1 MQAWEYC
8 RLYPQ
13 RALLRRFTAQGAVDE
28 QLEDVG
34 RAVYRLG
41 QEGWEIAGVE
51 GWSQPGDGDQYVVR
65 EVLTFK
71 RPVVVSG
78 SSTSEA

>member
-1 MQAWEYC
+1 MQVWEYC

-28 QLEDVG
+28 QLPDVG
-34 RAVYRLG
+34 RAVYQLG
-41 QEGWEIAGVE
+41 QDGWELVGAEGWA
-51 GWSQPGDGDQYVVR
+51 QPGDDGVEVR

-71 RPVVVSG
+71 RPTPPTV
-78 SSTSEA
+78 

>member
-13 RALLRRFTAQGAVDE
+13 RALLRRFTAEGGVDE
-28 QLEDVG
+28 PLPDVSL
-34 RAVYRLG
+34 AVYQLG
-41 QEGWEIAGVE
+41 QDGWELVGAE
-51 GWSQPGDGDQYVVR
+51 GWSQPGDDGAEVR

-71 RPVVVSG
+71 RPVPLPV
-78 SSTSEA
+78 